1 MAHAGIGA
9 ELEGIHAVEAALDAG
24 RVVDITA
31 ERRRAERTDVC
42 RVVAKAV
49 DANIPV
55 RYVDDVRPM
64 AATQAPQGLVA
75 RARPIEPVTI
85 DAALTLAAPAALL
98 VVDHVED
105 PRNIGAAARS
115 AYAAGMTAIVVSDRR
130 SAPLGATAFKAAVG
144 ALEHLPIVVVS
155 SIPEALKRL
164 GKNGVWTVGLDGE
177 ATTSL
182 LGLELLDQPVALCI
196 GAEGA
201 GLSHLVAERCD
212 VLATIPM
219 VGGVESLNASVASAL
234 ACFEVARVRGWV
246 S

>member
-1 MAHAGIGA
+1 MARAGIGTD
-9 ELEGIHAVEAALDAG
+9 LEGIHAVEAALDVG
-24 RVVDITA
+24 RVTGIVA
-31 ERRRAERTDVC
+31 ERRRSEREDVG
-42 RVVAKAV
+42 RIVAKAQ
-49 DANIPV
+49 AAHIPV

-64 AATQAPQGLVA
+64 ATTHAPQGVVA
-75 RARPIEPVTI
+75 QARGIDPISI
-85 DAALTLAAPAALL
+85 NDAMDLNHRPAFL

-115 AYAAGMTAIVVSDRR
+115 AFAAGMTALVVSDRR

-144 ALEHLPIVVVS
+144 AFEHLPIVVVS
-155 SIPEALKRL
+155 SIPEALKRF
-164 GKNGVWTVGLDGE
+164 GKLGVWTVGLDGE
-177 ATTSL
+177 AETSL
-182 LGLELLDQPVALCI
+182 LGLDLLDRSVALCI

-201 GLSHLVAERCD
+201 GLSRLVAERCD

-219 VGGVESLNASVASAL
+219 VGDVESLNASVASAL